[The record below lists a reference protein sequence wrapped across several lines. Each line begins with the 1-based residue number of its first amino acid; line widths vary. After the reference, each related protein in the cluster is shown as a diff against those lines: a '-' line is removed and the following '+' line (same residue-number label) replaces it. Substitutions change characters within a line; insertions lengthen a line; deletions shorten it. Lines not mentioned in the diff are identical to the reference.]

1 MMILVL
7 MRAITHATFVMLLM
21 NWLPLMKK
29 SGDCVMNSN
38 KQDQSVIFR
47 YGYDTLLTIL
57 MSVGVGLLGS
67 VILMVLV
74 LLLTPSAYASGE
86 EQYTGY
92 FVRKSDTSQ
101 GSLLFKTEQPGI
113 YLSAPAVKTD
123 VRIKVSGMLARA
135 KVTQTFRNPT
145 RHWLEGLY
153 VFPLPSESAVDTLRM
168 QVGERVIE
176 GVIKEREE
184 AKRTYVRAK
193 HEGRKATLIEQE
205 RSNLFSNSVA
215 NIGPGE
221 EIKVEIE
228 YQHVVN
234 YQDGKFSLRFP
245 MVVAPRYIP
254 GKPVSRQ
261 TDGGGWAF
269 DTTLVKDASRI
280 TPPVS
285 STDYVPGNPITMNIS
300 LDAGITLASVD
311 SSYHEVNVSQSSGKY
326 HITFNNREYAKRDFE
341 LVWTPDIRNQPQA
354 ALFTQRLRGEDYAL
368 LMVMPPNRDS
378 GYTAHMPRE
387 VTYIIDTSGSMAGSS
402 IRQAKSALHL
412 ALQRLRDNDRF
423 NIIEF
428 NTETRSLY
436 HRPMPVTAA
445 ALAEARA
452 YVHRLNA
459 GGGTEIRPALEAAL
473 RPSNQRGL
481 QRLRQVIFITDG
493 SVGNEAELF
502 GYIKDNIHDQRLFT
516 IGIGSAPNSHFMK
529 RAASF
534 GRGSYTYIGKVSE
547 VSDKM
552 ASLFKR
558 IDNPVLT
565 DIHIDWKSRSVVQW
579 PRRVTDLYQGDP
591 IIVTAKLSTLDKY
604 IVVNGNHAGK
614 PWQASVP
621 TSISDSSDG
630 ISKLWARNHISVLMD
645 RLYQGDDRNK
655 IKNEVINVAL
665 QHHLVSKFTSLVAVD
680 VTPTRPLDESVHK
693 RSVLVNLPDGWKHE
707 AVLAGLPA
715 TATPARE
722 LVLWGLLSVLLALS
736 ISLYLYLGLKKVI
749 PHEKK

>member
-1 MMILVL
+1 
-7 MRAITHATFVMLLM
+7 
-21 NWLPLMKK
+21 
-29 SGDCVMNSN
+29 MNSN
-38 KQDQSVIFR
+38 KQGKSVIFR
-47 YGYDTLLTIL
+47 HGYDTVVTIL

-67 VILMVLV
+67 IILMVLV
-74 LLLTPSAYASGE
+74 LLLSPSVYADSS
-86 EQYTGY
+86 EQYAGY

-101 GSLLFKTEQPGI
+101 GGLLFKTEQSGI
-113 YLSAPAVKTD
+113 YLAAPVVNTD
-123 VRIKVSGMLARA
+123 VRISVSGMLARA

-145 RHWLEGLY
+145 RNWLEGVY
-153 VFPLPSESAVDTLRM
+153 VFPLPSDSAVDTLRM
-168 QVGERVIE
+168 QVGERIIE
-176 GVIKEREE
+176 GVVKERQE
-184 AKRTYVRAK
+184 AKKTYARAK
-193 HEGRKATLIEQE
+193 REGRKATLVEQE
-205 RSNLFSNSVA
+205 RSNLFTNSVA

-228 YQHVVN
+228 YQHIVS
-234 YQDGKFSLRFP
+234 YQEGEFSLRFP

-269 DTTLVKDASRI
+269 DTTHVADASRI

-285 STDYVPGNPITMNIS
+285 SNDYVPTNPITMNIF
-300 LDAGITLASVD
+300 LDPGITLASVD
-311 SSYHEVNVSQSSGKY
+311 SSYHKIKVNQASGKY
-326 HITFNNREYAKRDFE
+326 HIAFNQREYAKRDFE
-341 LVWTPDIRNQPQA
+341 LVWKPDVRSQPQA

-378 GYTAHMPRE
+378 DYKAHMPRE

-412 ALQRLRDNDRF
+412 ALQRLRDNDMF
-423 NIIEF
+423 NIIDF
-428 NTETRSLY
+428 NTETHSLY

-445 ALAEARA
+445 TLAEARA
-452 YVHRLNA
+452 YVHRLHA
-459 GGGTEIRPALEAAL
+459 GGGTEIRPALEVAL
-473 RPSNQRGL
+473 RPSNRRGL

-502 GYIKDNIHDQRLFT
+502 GFIKDKINDQRLFT

-552 ASLFKR
+552 ASLFRR

-565 DIHIDWKSRSVVQW
+565 DIRIDWNTPSVTQW
-579 PRRVTDLYQGDP
+579 PRRITDLYQGDP
-591 IIVTAKLSTLDKY
+591 IVVTAKLSALDKE
-604 IVVNGNHAGK
+604 IVVHGNHAGK
-614 PWQASVP
+614 SWRVAVP

-630 ISKLWARNHISVLMD
+630 ISKLWARNHIAVLMD
-645 RLYQGDDRNK
+645 RIYEGADRNTV
-655 IKNEVINVAL
+655 KNEIINVAL
-665 QHHLVSKFTSLVAVD
+665 HHHLVSKFTSLVAVD
-680 VTPTRPLDESVHK
+680 VTPTRPLDESASR

-722 LVLWGLLSVLLALS
+722 LIMWGLLSVLLALS
-736 ISLYLYLGLKKVI
+736 ILLYLYLGFRKVVR
-749 PHEKK
+749 HEKK

>member
-1 MMILVL
+1 
-7 MRAITHATFVMLLM
+7 
-21 NWLPLMKK
+21 
-29 SGDCVMNSN
+29 MNSN
-38 KQDQSVIFR
+38 KRVQPVMFR
-47 YGYDTLLTIL
+47 HGYDMIITIL

-67 VILMVLV
+67 MILMVLV
-74 LLLTPSAYASGE
+74 LLLTPSAYADSS

-113 YLSAPAVKTD
+113 YLAAPVVNTD
-123 VRIKVSGMLARA
+123 VRINVSGILAR
-135 KVTQTFRNPT
+135 VRVIQTFRNPT
-145 RHWLEGLY
+145 RNWLEGVY
-153 VFPLPSESAVDTLRM
+153 VFPLPDESAVDTLRM
-168 QVGERVIE
+168 HIGERIIE
-176 GVIKEREE
+176 GVIKEKEKARRTYAR
-184 AKRTYVRAK
+184 AKR
-193 HEGRKATLIEQE
+193 EGRKATLVEQE
-205 RSNLFSNSVA
+205 RSNMFTNSVA

-221 EIKVEIE
+221 VVKVEIE
-228 YQHVVN
+228 YQHVVS

-254 GKPVSRQ
+254 GKPLNRQ
-261 TDGGGWAF
+261 ADGGGWAF
-269 DTTLVKDASRI
+269 DTTRVNDASRI
-280 TPPVS
+280 TPPVITS
-285 STDYVPGNPITMNIS
+285 DYVPVNPITMNIV

-311 SSYHEVNVSQSSGKY
+311 SSYHEVSVSQSSGKY

-341 LVWTPDIRNQPQA
+341 LVWVPDIRSQPQA
-354 ALFTQRLRGEDYAL
+354 ALFSQRLNGEDYAL
-368 LMVMPPNRDS
+368 LMVMPPNRDT
-378 GYTAHMPRE
+378 GYTTHMPRE

-412 ALQRLRDNDRF
+412 ALQRLRDNDLF

-428 NTETRSLY
+428 NTETHSLY

-445 ALAEARA
+445 TLAEARA

-481 QRLRQVIFITDG
+481 QRLRQVVFITDG

-502 GYIKDNIHDQRLFT
+502 GYIKDNIRDQRLFT
-516 IGIGSAPNSHFMK
+516 VGIGSAPNSHFMK
-529 RAASF
+529 RAAAF
-534 GRGSYTYIGKVSE
+534 GRGSYTYIGKVTE

-552 ASLFKR
+552 ASLFNR

-565 DIHIDWKSRSVVQW
+565 DIDIDWQSRSVVQW
-579 PRRVTDLYQGDP
+579 PGRVIDLYQGEP
-591 IIVTAKLSTLDKY
+591 VIVTAKLPALGKH

-614 PWQASVP
+614 PWQISVP
-621 TSISDSSDG
+621 TTISDSKDG
-630 ISKLWARNHISVLMD
+630 ISKLWARNHISELMD
-645 RLYQGDDRNK
+645 RLYQGADRNM
-655 IKNEVINVAL
+655 IKEKVIKVAL

-680 VTPTRPLDESVHK
+680 VTPSRPLDESVSK
-693 RSVLVNLPDGWKHE
+693 RSVLVNLPAGWKHE
-707 AVLAGLPA
+707 AVLSGLPA

-722 LVLWGLLSVLLALS
+722 YMLWGLLSVLFAIS
-736 ISLYLYLGLKKVI
+736 IFLYLYLLFGNVV